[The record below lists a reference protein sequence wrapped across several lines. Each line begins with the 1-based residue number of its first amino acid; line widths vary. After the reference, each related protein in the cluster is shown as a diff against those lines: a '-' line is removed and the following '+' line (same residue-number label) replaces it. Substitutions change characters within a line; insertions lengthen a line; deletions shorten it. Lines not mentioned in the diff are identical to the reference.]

1 MNIMLQPA
9 LERFTRGMIGPDTHL
24 RWAATQSRAVWT
36 RGRPLHPLSRPARRD
51 RRCPTSPLR
60 GTPPVRVSARYSMV
74 RAEICLLSSIARGC
88 ALRRPSGC
96 ITVQTA
102 VSSTLDAAAAIAGHS
117 THLHRAYGKQGR
129 AHACHMHA
137 RLQPARPIAP
147 PRHRRPCK
155 PCQKKNENAL
165 KKNEPGILCG
175 SAQPDTV
182 FAFSVSSPVQTV
194 VITQLSNNLRSLFGQ
209 PLRNG

>member
-147 PRHRRPCK
+147 PRHRRALANPAR
-155 PCQKKNENAL
+155 KKMKTPL
-165 KKNEPGILCG
+165 KKRC
-175 SAQPDTV
+175 SSTV
-182 FAFSVSSPVQTV
+182 LQFSVPASPV
-194 VITQLSNNLRSLFGQ
+194 VITPPAQLSNNLRSLSVGS
-209 PLRNG
+209 P

>member
-147 PRHRRPCK
+147 PRHRRALANPAR
-155 PCQKKNENAL
+155 KKMKTPL
-165 KKNEPGILCG
+165 KK
-175 SAQPDTV
+175 T
-182 FAFSVSSPVQTV
+182 SPVSCV
-194 VITQLSNNLRSLFGQ
+194 EAHNLTPFLHFRLVLQ
-209 PLRNG
+209 YRL